1 MSNGIPMTSMKPSL
15 STTYSQKLIAERNKI
30 PSPEKSRRTWW
41 GCMIQLVVNQKA
53 SQKVISLI
61 LHPLPKL
68 FQHYL
73 SPHSLVPLRSQNV
86 SCKFFSPL
94 NTCHLVH
101 IPTPSPSLA
110 PWLTSSWCMHA
121 HAHQAANSSYPLIF
135 STSQNPAHIQFL
147 SVMTPSVQLD
157 VPYKISFLCYHSIY
171 LVKLKLGV
179 FQSLRVKFGSRT
191 QIFTEHVLNSKIS

>member
-53 SQKVISLI
+53 SQKVISLV

-121 HAHQAANSSYPLIF
+121 HAPSSQLLLPPNILYLSESSSHTISFSYDTF
-135 STSQNPAHIQFL
+135 ST
-147 SVMTPSVQLD
+147 VR
-157 VPYKISFLCYHSIY
+157 C
-171 LVKLKLGV
+171 
-179 FQSLRVKFGSRT
+179 SL
-191 QIFTEHVLNSKIS
+191 